1 MILKLGMDFRGLK
14 VCIVDFIDVKIYV
27 KYLSKTILYH

>member
-1 MILKLGMDFRGLK
+1 MNLKLGMDCRGLK
-14 VCIVDFIDVKIYV
+14 VCIADFIDVKIDV